1 MFVALTA
8 LVASALLGLAVGLLF
23 RVWINVVVAPIIAFG
38 SAIAL
43 AADGFR
49 SAEGVLIT
57 LACLV
62 VSQAAYLAGTFL
74 AFRTDVT
81 DALADDVSD
90 DQPGQAREHGIG
102 DKHEQERREHPSR
115 ASPPET

>member
-23 RVWINVVVAPIIAFG
+23 RVWANVVVAPIIAFG

-43 AADGFR
+43 AVQGFR
-49 SAEGVLIT
+49 LTEGVLIT

-62 VSQAAYLAGTFL
+62 ASQAAYVAGSFL
-74 AFRTDVT
+74 ALRTDVT
-81 DALADDVSD
+81 DALTDDVPD
-90 DQPGQAREHGIG
+90 DQPGEAREQGIG
-102 DKHEQERREHPSR
+102 NQHEQERGQQPPRP
-115 ASPPET
+115 SPPQT

>member
-23 RVWINVVVAPIIAFG
+23 RVWANVVAGPIIAFG
-38 SAIAL
+38 SAIIL
-43 AADGFR
+43 AVNGFQV
-49 SAEGVLIT
+49 AEGVLIT

-62 VSQAAYLAGTFL
+62 TSQVAYLAGTFL
-74 AFRTDVT
+74 TLRTDIT
-81 DALADDVSD
+81 DALTDDVPD

-102 DKHEQERREHPSR
+102 NKHEQERGEKPPW
-115 ASPPET
+115 ASPPQA